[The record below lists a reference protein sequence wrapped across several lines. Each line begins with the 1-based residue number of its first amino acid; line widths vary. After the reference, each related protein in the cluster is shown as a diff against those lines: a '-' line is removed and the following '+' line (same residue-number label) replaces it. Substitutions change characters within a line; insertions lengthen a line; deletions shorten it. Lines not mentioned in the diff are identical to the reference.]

1 MLCLQSYNRKLIGFD
16 YNDDLLELSD
26 KSRKIV
32 SRAHSRFLRVF
43 ENRWKGLITNKI
55 SRLEKHRNTQ
65 VNIISDIEKNLDY
78 KEGLYFLIQNTILN
92 DLSTKLKQEKYKL
105 EQVKN

>member
-1 MLCLQSYNRKLIGFD
+1 MIYQSFQI
-16 YNDDLLELSD
+16 

-78 KEGLYFLIQNTILN
+78 KEGLYFLTQNTILN